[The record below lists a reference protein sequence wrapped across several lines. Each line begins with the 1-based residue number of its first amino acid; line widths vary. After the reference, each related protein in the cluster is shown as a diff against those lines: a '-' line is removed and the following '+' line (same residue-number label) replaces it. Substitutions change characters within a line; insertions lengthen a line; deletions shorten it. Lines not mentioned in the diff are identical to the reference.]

1 MIQCRLRGG
10 VKVLTQGFTRTDIR
24 AGQERS
30 QQPSGVVAIAPLV
43 TLTSG
48 APKPL
53 RTTSAR
59 SHVDHIVVTR
69 GEHDVAR
76 THPDTAPLD
85 N

>member
-30 QQPSGVVAIAPLV
+30 QRPSGVVAIAPLV
-43 TLTSG
+43 TLTRG

-69 GEHDVAR
+69 GEHDVTR
-76 THPDTAPLD
+76 THPDTASLD

>member
-30 QQPSGVVAIAPLV
+30 QRPSDVVAIAPLV

-69 GEHDVAR
+69 GEHDVTR
-76 THPDTAPLD
+76 THPDTVSLD

>member
-10 VKVLTQGFTRTDIR
+10 VKVLAQGFTRTDIR

-30 QQPSGVVAIAPLV
+30 QRPSGVVAIAPLV

-53 RTTSAR
+53 RTTSA
-59 SHVDHIVVTR
+59 
-69 GEHDVAR
+69 
-76 THPDTAPLD
+76 
-85 N
+85 